1 MVADNYCFAVDGD
14 RIQMNDIFSDDQV
27 SFLFNKQMKA
37 NFYMLLLNPSVIWNP
52 VGSTIDR
59 HDLDPTHP
67 L

>member
-37 NFYMLLLNPSVIWNP
+37 NCYMLLIINRVAHRPEILKKP
-52 VGSTIDR
+52 
-59 HDLDPTHP
+59 
-67 L
+67 